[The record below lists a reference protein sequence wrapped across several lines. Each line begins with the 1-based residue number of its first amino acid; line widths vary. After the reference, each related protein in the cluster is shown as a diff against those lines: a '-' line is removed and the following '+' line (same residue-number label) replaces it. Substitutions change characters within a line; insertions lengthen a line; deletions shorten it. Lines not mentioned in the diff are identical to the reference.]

1 MQRKISKLFAALL
14 YLACCSAGGTAQ
26 ALEVFA
32 VADDVYAIVG
42 DLGNRAPDNLGNN
55 ATFGLVVTP
64 RGAVLIDPGGSYRGA
79 EAIHAAIA
87 SVTDAEVA
95 IVINTGGQDHR
106 WLGNGY
112 FRSRGAEIIASR
124 AAVADQ
130 QSRQLDQYNA
140 LVALIGEAGV
150 SGTEPVNAGRRFD
163 RDLRFEFGGK
173 VFELI
178 HRGPAHTPGDTLVWL
193 PAERIVFTGDVVYT
207 ERLLGVIGVS
217 NSRNW
222 LAVFDTMAALEPRH
236 VVPGHGR
243 PTTLATARRDTYDYL
258 VFLRKAVRDFMDQG
272 GDISE
277 VGSIEQDDFVRLE
290 NFAALAGRN
299 AQRVFEEL
307 EWE

>member
-1 MQRKISKLFAALL
+1 MKKSAILLLPGLLGIALL
-14 YLACCSAGGTAQ
+14 ARAGTVL
-26 ALEVFA
+26 ALEIVP

-79 EAIHAAIA
+79 EVLHAAIE
-87 SVTDAEVA
+87 SVTDAKVE

-106 WLGNGY
+106 WLGNDY
-112 FRSRGAEIIASR
+112 FRERGAEIIASR

-130 QSRQLDQYNA
+130 QARLLDQFNG
-140 LVALIGEAGV
+140 LVTLIGEDGV
-150 SGTEPVNAGRRFD
+150 SGTEPAYAERQFD
-163 RDLRFEFGGK
+163 ENLRLEFGGK

-193 PAERIVFTGDVVYT
+193 PGRRVVFTGDVVYT
-207 ERLLGVIGVS
+207 ERMLGVIGVS

-222 LAVFDTMAALEPRH
+222 LRVFDSMAALQPRH
-236 VVPGHGR
+236 VVPGHGH
-243 PTTLATARRDTYDYL
+243 PTTLAAARRDTYDYL
-258 VFLRKAVRDFMDQG
+258 VFLRNAVQEFMDGG

-277 VGSIEQDDFVRLE
+277 VGSIDQDAFARLR
-290 NFAALAGRN
+290 NFAALSGRN